1 MLRQNGAKTLWWVRE
16 VWGAHIGKVQ
26 SIRRGGLKLG
36 GVAPLPR
43 VANQVRPSLSR
54 TTKTKFNVLGYYG
67 QSVDSL
73 EVYLNTH

>member
-1 MLRQNGAKTLWWVRE
+1 MVGTGGVGFPHRQG
-16 VWGAHIGKVQ
+16 
-26 SIRRGGLKLG
+26 SIDKARGCELG

-54 TTKTKFNVLGYYG
+54 TTKTKFNALGYYG